1 MAFAGRFTERA
12 QRALNAA
19 QDAAR
24 EMQHNYVG
32 TEHLLLGLLKD
43 PGAMMR
49 PMLGTINYETAM
61 AQAVRLVGRGEN
73 VPEHLSYTP
82 RTKKIMEQSLAEAR
96 SVGAKAI
103 DAEHVWLALLRESE
117 GVAARILQDLGM
129 DIRDTR
135 EKLQAQL
142 QAEAKK
148 NGEGVETPLLNQYG
162 RDLTLAAHN
171 GELDPVIGREKEI
184 ERVTQILIRR
194 TKNNPVLI
202 GEPGVGKSAIVEG
215 LAERIAAGSVPQMLC
230 GRRVFSLDIA
240 SVVAGSKYRGEFEER
255 FRNIM
260 AEIRKSGNVLLFID
274 ELHTI
279 VGAGGSEGAIDASNM
294 LKPAL
299 ARGEI
304 HCIGATTLDE
314 YRKYIEKDPALER
327 RFQPVR
333 VEEPTKDEALA
344 IVEGL
349 RDKYEAHHRV
359 HITDDALK
367 AAVTLSD
374 RYIPDRCLP
383 DKAIDLMDEA
393 ASRVRI
399 QSFTP
404 APDMKALEGEIDALV
419 QQKEAAVR
427 GQEFE
432 RAAALRDEERALR
445 AKIEALRSEW
455 ESGLDGSEKTVGE
468 EEIAQVVAGWTGVPV
483 SRLTEDESQRL
494 IHLEE
499 TLHKRLIG
507 QDEAVTAVA
516 RAIRRAR
523 AGLKDPKRPIGSF
536 LFLGP
541 TGVGKTELCRA
552 LGEAVFGD
560 ENAVIRIDMSE
571 YMEKHSV
578 SRMIGSPPG
587 YVGFEEGGQ
596 LTEKVRRKPYAV
608 LLFDEVEKAHPDV
621 FNLLLQ
627 LLDDGR
633 LTDSKGR
640 VVDFKNTIIVM
651 TSNIGASTI
660 STERRMGFGSAASGA
675 QEDYEGMKNRV
686 MQEVKNF
693 LRPEFIN
700 RLDEII
706 VFHAL
711 TEEEIVQIARLMLSA
726 VTERLKERGITL
738 NATDDAVRYLARTG
752 FDPAFGARP
761 LRRAIQ
767 RAVEDALSEEILA
780 GGVKLGDTVEI
791 TLEGDA
797 LRFRHMAEVM

>member
-1 MAFAGRFTERA
+1 
-12 QRALNAA
+12 
-19 QDAAR
+19 
-24 EMQHNYVG
+24 
-32 TEHLLLGLLKD
+32 
-43 PGAMMR
+43 
-49 PMLGTINYETAM
+49 
-61 AQAVRLVGRGEN
+61 
-73 VPEHLSYTP
+73 
-82 RTKKIMEQSLAEAR
+82 MEQSLAEAR

-404 APDMKALEGEIDALV
+404 APDMKALEGEIDALM

-455 ESGLDGSEKTVGE
+455 ESGLDESEKTVDE

-633 LTDSKGR
+633 LTD
-640 VVDFKNTIIVM
+640 
-651 TSNIGASTI
+651 
-660 STERRMGFGSAASGA
+660 
-675 QEDYEGMKNRV
+675 
-686 MQEVKNF
+686 
-693 LRPEFIN
+693 
-700 RLDEII
+700 
-706 VFHAL
+706 
-711 TEEEIVQIARLMLSA
+711 
-726 VTERLKERGITL
+726 
-738 NATDDAVRYLARTG
+738 
-752 FDPAFGARP
+752 
-761 LRRAIQ
+761 
-767 RAVEDALSEEILA
+767 
-780 GGVKLGDTVEI
+780 
-791 TLEGDA
+791 
-797 LRFRHMAEVM
+797 